1 MCGIAGFW
9 RGRESVEMEQVLRSM
24 TSCMA
29 HRGPDDE
36 GSWINRDA
44 GVALG
49 HRRLSIIDVSP
60 LGHQPMESASGRYVV
75 VFNGE
80 LYNFV
85 RVREELLAHGHR
97 FRGGSDTEVLL
108 AAIEEWGVLEAL
120 QRLEGMFALGLWDRE
135 EQALTLAR
143 DRLGE
148 KPLYYSV
155 GESGVVFG
163 SELKALRRYPGATFD
178 IDRGALALF
187 FRHHYIPAPHTIF
200 QGVRKVMPG
209 TFVTIGRNGSFQT
222 AETCYW
228 SLPEVAL
235 RGAAQPFSG
244 SLQDAAEEL
253 DALLKSVVR
262 DEMISDVPLGAF
274 LSGGIDS
281 STVVGVMQRV
291 ASVPVRTFTIG
302 FTEPAYDESPHA
314 ALVARHLGTNHTELM
329 VTPQDARNVIP
340 LLPSIYDE
348 PFADSSQVPTF
359 LVSRMASDHVTV
371 SLSGDGGDELFAGYS
386 RYPQAQGVWNG
397 LQRKPQLL
405 RSALGA
411 AMSLVPHALLASAG
425 RTLSGSNSHPA
436 PGGLEARWGRK
447 ARLFR
452 ARSDLEVFRELV
464 SMWGDPSRAVG
475 DVPEPRQSF
484 TSPPAGIEKLDPIA
498 RLCLVDAL
506 TYLPDDIMVKVDRAA
521 MAVSLETR
529 APFLHPAVVEFA
541 FRLPAPLKYHNGR
554 GKLVLREVLDRYVP
568 REMVERPKQGFG
580 VPINEWLRGELRA
593 WADDCLSEQSLRADG
608 FLSPSVVRDVWQ
620 RHRSGS
626 EDRFVELWPVLMF
639 QSWLE
644 HWRREPVTD
653 EAAPL
658 PTGNAAVS

>member
-9 RGRESVEMEQVLRSM
+9 RGEQPVDMEQVLRSM

-36 GSWINRDA
+36 GSWFDSDH

-60 LGHQPMESASGRYVV
+60 LGHQPMTSASGRYVV

-80 LYNFV
+80 LYNFL
-85 RVREELLAHGHR
+85 RVRTELVARGHA
-97 FRGGSDTEVLL
+97 FRGESDTEVLL
-108 AAIEEWGVLEAL
+108 AALEEWGVKEAL
-120 QRLEGMFALGLWDRE
+120 QRLEGMFAVGLWDRE
-135 EQALTLAR
+135 EQTLTLAR

-155 GESGVVFG
+155 RDGGVVFG
-163 SELKALRRYPGATFD
+163 SELKALRRYPGQQFD

-200 QGVRKVMPG
+200 QGVRKVLPG
-209 TFVTIGRNGSFQT
+209 TFLTITRDGSFRT
-222 AETCYW
+222 GETSYW
-228 SLPEVAL
+228 SLTEVAL
-235 RGAAQPFSG
+235 RGASQPFRG

-253 DALLKSVVR
+253 DTMLQSVVR
-262 DEMISDVPLGAF
+262 DEMISDVPLGAY

-281 STVVGVMQRV
+281 STVVAVMQRV
-291 ASVPVRTFTIG
+291 ASQPVRTFTIG

-314 ALVARHLGTNHTELM
+314 AAVARHLGTSHTELM
-329 VTPQDARNVIP
+329 VTPQDARDVIP

-359 LVSRMASDHVTV
+359 LVSRMASEHVTV

-386 RYPQAQGVWNG
+386 RYPQAQGVWHG
-397 LQRKPQLL
+397 LQRKPRLL
-405 RSALGA
+405 RSAMGG
-411 AMSLVPHALLASAG
+411 AMSLVPAPLLSTAGRLLAG
-425 RTLSGSNSHPA
+425 SGTSDPA

-447 ARLFR
+447 SRLLR
-452 ARSDLEVFRELV
+452 AGNDLEVFRELV
-464 SMWGDPSRAVG
+464 SMWGDPFRVVRGGDRESR
-475 DVPEPRQSF
+475 EPDQPF
-484 TSPPAGIEKLDPIA
+484 TSPPAGFDSLDPIA
-498 RLCLVDAL
+498 RLCLIDAL

-529 APFLHPAVVEFA
+529 APFLHPSVVEFA
-541 FRLPAPLKYHNGR
+541 FRLPAPLKYQAGR

-568 REMVERPKQGFG
+568 RQMVERPKQGFG
-580 VPINEWLRGELRA
+580 VPVNQWLRGELRD
-593 WADDCLSEQSLRADG
+593 WADDCLSEQSLRREGLLHAA
-608 FLSPSVVRDVWQ
+608 VVRDVWS
-620 RHRSGS
+620 RHRSGG

-644 HWRREPVTD
+644 HWRQEGRGVAEQ
-653 EAAPL
+653 
-658 PTGNAAVS
+658 